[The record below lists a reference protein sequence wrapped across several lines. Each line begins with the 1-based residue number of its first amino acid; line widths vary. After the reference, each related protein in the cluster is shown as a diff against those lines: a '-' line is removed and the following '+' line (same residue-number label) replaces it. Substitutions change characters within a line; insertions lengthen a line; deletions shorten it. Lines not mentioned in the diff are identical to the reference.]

1 MSCKTPIQIVDSFD
15 KIKSQGGVCSV
26 RVGETLAPITKLA
39 AKLED

>member
-15 KIKSQGGVCSV
+15 KIKSQGGVCRIPVS
-26 RVGETLAPITKLA
+26 ETLAPITMLA